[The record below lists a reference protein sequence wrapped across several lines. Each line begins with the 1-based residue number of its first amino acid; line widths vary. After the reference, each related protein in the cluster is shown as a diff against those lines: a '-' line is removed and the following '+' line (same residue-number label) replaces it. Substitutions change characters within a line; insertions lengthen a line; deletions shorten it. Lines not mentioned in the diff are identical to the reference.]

1 MAESVKAL
9 IRPVRTWGSS
19 TSSLPLSSTSLTLW
33 ASMKV
38 RNEKKLSVESTPI
51 GWAKPEKPLAGLGA
65 GGGLHLLAPERPVVR
80 PRGGDVGRLDPGLV
94 EHVVPVLDMNRLL
107 LERERVVRLLFR
119 LVAVEV
125 RGLYRVGRKALLDRH
140 QHAADVLELA
150 VVGPL
155 AGDLEVERV
164 GVGHIGRIA

>member
-1 MAESVKAL
+1 MAYSVKAL

-51 GWAKPEKPLAGLGA
+51 GWPMPKTRLPLLRRAA
-65 GGGLHLLAPERPVVR
+65 GGLHLLAPERPVVL
-80 PRGGDVGRLDPGLV
+80 PRGGDVGRLEPGLV
-94 EHVVPVLDMNRLL
+94 EHVVPVLDMHRLL

-125 RGLYRVGRKALLDRH
+125 SGLYRVGRKAL
-140 QHAADVLELA
+140 
-150 VVGPL
+150 
-155 AGDLEVERV
+155 
-164 GVGHIGRIA
+164 